1 MSCNVV
7 IQKCQFSLC
16 KIYFFLFR
24 AENICSD
31 FIFLLLCLNF
41 FIIYYWLHELSGLY
55 SVPQM
60 ITSCFYGPGR
70 LSSICRFLSAH
81 NYIRTCYFSSDC
93 KKNHDVH
100 QFVWITG
107 SCNQKRNKKND
118 HKSSKLIH
126 NQIQMFRCYK
136 IVYLFVLYTL
146 YEILSFRLI
155 LLRNSGNF
163 THHKQIQ
170 TIFDFS

>member
-1 MSCNVV
+1 MMFTSSCELQGVV
-7 IQKCQFSLC
+7 I
-16 KIYFFLFR
+16 
-24 AENICSD
+24 
-31 FIFLLLCLNF
+31 
-41 FIIYYWLHELSGLY
+41 
-55 SVPQM
+55 
-60 ITSCFYGPGR
+60 
-70 LSSICRFLSAH
+70 
-81 NYIRTCYFSSDC
+81 
-93 KKNHDVH
+93 KKE
-100 QFVWITG
+100 T
-107 SCNQKRNKKND
+107 KKND